1 LLVLQQP
8 NTARRFCARCVQGAQ
23 TRDDLAEAPDLLHR
37 DLENVDAWVLGRGV
51 ALDLEAL
58 FDELIGDLIQVSTG
72 RM

>member
-1 LLVLQQP
+1 M
-8 NTARRFCARCVQGAQ
+8 QGAQ